1 MDNENMI
8 FKHNSMPLDGSRPAL
23 NPRQRAFSTEYVRLH
38 LNATKAAISAGYAP
52 SSAAGMGCR
61 LLKDDR
67 VRFLIDEEMSRVER
81 EKKPETRFQTL
92 ETTSLIANAD
102 IGDCFDENNEL
113 KSFKDMPEHVRKSI
127 QSVTLTPTKYGMR
140 MNIRQY
146 DKQKSLELLAKYN
159 HILEQEAKVEINVNV
174 LTHEEKQAKIQEFI
188 DKRDES

>member
-1 MDNENMI
+1 M
-8 FKHNSMPLDGSRPAL
+8 
-23 NPRQRAFSTEYVRLH
+23 
-38 LNATKAAISAGYAP
+38 
-52 SSAAGMGCR
+52 
-61 LLKDDR
+61 
-67 VRFLIDEEMSRVER
+67 RFLIDEEMSRVER